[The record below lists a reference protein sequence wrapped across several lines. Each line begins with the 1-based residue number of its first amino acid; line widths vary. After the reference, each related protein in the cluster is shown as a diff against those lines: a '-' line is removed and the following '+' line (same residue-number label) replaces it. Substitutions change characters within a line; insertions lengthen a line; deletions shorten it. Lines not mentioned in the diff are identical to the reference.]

1 MRRATFLV
9 GLLACLAGCAP
20 PGEPVADPNSDAQ
33 GKRFEPPSQGM
44 AALYVV
50 RGNDLPGTPPI
61 AVSVGSRQLGT
72 LASNTWLR
80 IEVAPGTYDVR
91 ATGSDGAGSHYV
103 SVWPQEIRFLDVTY
117 AGRSQR
123 GVVSELSPEQG
134 RQVVL
139 SGRRVR

>member
-50 RGNDLPGTPPI
+50 RGNDLPGTLPI

-80 IEVAPGTYDVR
+80 VLRRRKLRCRERGLLLV
-91 ATGSDGAGSHYV
+91 SDRLL
-103 SVWPQEIRFLDVTY
+103 WRWW
-117 AGRSQR
+117 
-123 GVVSELSPEQG
+123 
-134 RQVVL
+134 
-139 SGRRVR
+139 RRRR